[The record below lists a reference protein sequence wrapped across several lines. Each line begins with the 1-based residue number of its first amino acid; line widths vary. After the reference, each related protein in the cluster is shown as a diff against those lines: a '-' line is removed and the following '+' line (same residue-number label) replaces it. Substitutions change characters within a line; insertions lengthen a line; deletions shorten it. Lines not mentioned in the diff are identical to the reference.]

1 MTKLK
6 DELTRLHGEVGRLEA
21 SLRGSLVNWHLADIV
36 GGARGRLADAVA
48 HPDADTDMEKPAA
61 PQPIAEIKP
70 GDDVDAQLKTD
81 LEAAKAKTD
90 AADAKHLE
98 LLRQEQAKASASAEF
113 VAAARRLRFRSLRTP
128 LRRRTCAPTA
138 RLSQSTLRPATARA
152 DTRQRA
158 ALPRARRRKS
168 PRPLLPK
175 TRALAITGNAW
186 RTACPPKQ
194 RLVFPAIP

>member
-21 SLRGSLVNWHLADIV
+21 SLRGSLVNQHLADIV

-98 LLRQEQAKASASAEF
+98 LLRQEQAKASAAFPFTSDAAAKADLRTDGPTVAEY
-113 VAAARRLRFRSLRTP
+113 VAAGYSPRSYP
-128 LRRRTCAPTA
+128 PGGYAPKSTA
-138 RLSQSTLRPATARA
+138 EEITAAVAAEDTRLS
-152 DTRQRA
+152 DH
-158 ALPRARRRKS
+158 
-168 PRPLLPK
+168 
-175 TRALAITGNAW
+175 G
-186 RTACPPKQ
+186 
-194 RLVFPAIP
+194 